1 MVERLHGMQEVSGSN
16 PLFSTNIIIDYMIWF
31 KKFHFRIIG
40 LILIVLIHQP
50 GFAQTAPLKLTV
62 VDNKNQSIAFA
73 NITIQMI
80 DSATIKNQVA
90 DSNGI
95 ASVLLHPGKLYMLK
109 TSAVG
114 YQTDNRTIKFEN
126 LNSLKI
132 QLKETNGQ
140 LKEVVVTSTKPLI
153 RQEDDK
159 SVVDPEPLAAASTN
173 AYETMEKIP
182 GIFIDQDGNI
192 YLNGLSPAG
201 IQINGRELRM
211 SATDMAT
218 LLKSLPPSSIQKIEL
233 VRTPSA
239 KYDASGGGGV
249 VNIVLKK
256 GIKIGLN
263 GSVNTGMNQGVYG
276 NQFIGLTLNNTTDK
290 YNSYLNTQY
299 NQNDGYS
306 IVNTDR
312 FLSIDTVLKQT
323 AKTLSPNKSAYIG
336 FGLGRNWTDRFE
348 LNYDA
353 RISGQSFLN
362 STNNASI
369 LEKISAKKNLSSIA
383 SLVENDG
390 SNFNFNQ
397 SVRSKLKLDSLGGE
411 WTIDFSY
418 NFIQSNTDQTYN
430 NTFFAGGLA
439 SKGSGNFTNDRD
451 FLTYQ
456 TDYKK
461 KRFGI
466 TIEAGLK
473 SSILSFRNNAN
484 YQKDLN
490 GIIVKDPF
498 RTSAYNFKEQINAGY
513 LQGSKTWG
521 AVVLKVGTR
530 VEQTIMQ
537 GNQKIPSDTSFSLNR
552 TDAFPYVFLSR
563 KLFKISGYELRGYLV
578 YRKTIS
584 RPSYEFLNPFPRY
597 IDPFLYESGNPSLRP
612 QFTSNYE
619 ANISVD
625 DKPIFAFGVNETKD
639 IFTNVLY
646 QSPTNNQ
653 VAYRT
658 YDNLGKSRETYFRG
672 IAVIPPG
679 KAFFAVVGAQL
690 NHNVYNGIY
699 EQKPIVFD
707 KATWTFFT
715 FQSLKLDK
723 LSTFTING
731 FWRTNGQQQFYELDN
746 FGQLNSSLNRQF
758 LNKKLTVTLSMNDIF
773 FTNKNT
779 FTLRQGSI
787 YAVGFRENDTRRFG
801 INIRYNFGIK
811 PKEQKLDMLDADVKV
826 N

>member
-1 MVERLHGMQEVSGSN
+1 
-16 PLFSTNIIIDYMIWF
+16 MIWF
-31 KKFHFRIIG
+31 KKIYFRIFG
-40 LILIVLIHQP
+40 LILIVLMHQL
-50 GFAQTAPLKLTV
+50 GFAQIAPLKLKV
-62 VDNKNQSIAFA
+62 VDNKNQSVAFA

-80 DSATIKNQVA
+80 DSATMNHMVA
-90 DSNGI
+90 DSNGK
-95 ASVLLHPGKLYMLK
+95 ASVLLQPGKLYMLK

-114 YQTDNRTIKFEN
+114 YQSDNRTIKFEN
-126 LNSLKI
+126 LNSLNI

-140 LKEVVVTSTKPLI
+140 LKDVVVTSTKPLI

-211 SATDMAT
+211 SASDMAT

-249 VNIVLKK
+249 VNIILKK

-362 STNNASI
+362 STNNASV
-369 LEKISAKKNLSSIA
+369 LEKIDAKKNLSNIA

-397 SVRSKLKLDSLGGE
+397 SVRSKFKLDSLGGE
-411 WTIDFSY
+411 WTIDISY

-490 GIIVKDPF
+490 GLIVKDPF

-679 KAFFAVVGAQL
+679 KAFFAVLGAQL

-811 PKEQKLDMLDADVKV
+811 PKEQKLDILDADVKV

>member
-1 MVERLHGMQEVSGSN
+1 M
-16 PLFSTNIIIDYMIWF
+16 TWF
-31 KKFHFRIIG
+31 KNKYFSIIG
-40 LILIVLIHQP
+40 IIVFGLIQNTV
-50 GFAQTAPLKLTV
+50 FAQMSPLKLSI
-62 VDNKNQSIAFA
+62 VDNKNQTIAFA

-80 DSATIKNQVA
+80 DSANPKNQVA

-95 ASVLLHPGKLYMLK
+95 ATILLQPGKLYKLK

-114 YQTDNRTIKFEN
+114 YQMDNRTIKFEN

-132 QLKETNGQ
+132 QLKEMNGQ
-140 LKEVVVTSTKPLI
+140 LKEVVVSSTKPLI

-159 SVVDPEPLAAASTN
+159 SVVDPEPLAATSTN

-249 VNIVLKK
+249 VNIILKK

-353 RISGQSFLN
+353 RLSGQSFFN
-362 STNNASI
+362 ATNNESI
-369 LEKISAKKNLSSIA
+369 VEKISAKKNVSAIA

-418 NFIQSNTDQTYN
+418 NFIQSSTDQTYN

-439 SKGSGNFTNDRD
+439 SKGLGDFTNDRD
-451 FLTYQ
+451 FYTYQ

-466 TIEAGLK
+466 TIESGLK
-473 SSILSFRNNAN
+473 SSILTFRNNAN

-490 GIIVKDPF
+490 GILVKDVF

-521 AVVLKVGTR
+521 AVILKVGTR

-537 GNQKIPSDTSFSLNR
+537 GKQKIPSDTSFSLNR

-563 KLFKISGYELRGYLV
+563 KLFKIAGYEMRGYLV

-597 IDPFLYESGNPSLRP
+597 IDPFLYESGNPSLKP

-646 QSPTNNQ
+646 QSPTNKQ

-723 LSTFTING
+723 LSTFTLNG

-811 PKEQKLDMLDADVKV
+811 PKEQKMDMLDTDVKV

>member
-1 MVERLHGMQEVSGSN
+1 MR
-16 PLFSTNIIIDYMIWF
+16 WF
-31 KKFHFRIIG
+31 KKRFTRVVF
-40 LILIVLIHQP
+40 LFLFVLIQMASF
-50 GFAQTAPLKLTV
+50 GQMSPLKLSV
-62 VDNKNQSIAFA
+62 LDKKSQSIAFA
-73 NITIQMI
+73 NITIQTL
-80 DSATIKNQVA
+80 DSVMPQNIVA

-95 ASVLLHPGKLYMLK
+95 ASIILATGKLYNIK

-114 YQTDNRTIKFEN
+114 YQMDNRTIKFEN
-126 LNSLKI
+126 LNSVKI
-132 QLKETNGQ
+132 ELKEMNGQ

-159 SVVDPEPLAAASTN
+159 SVVDPESLAAASTN

-256 GIKIGLN
+256 GVKIGLN

-299 NQNDGYS
+299 NQNDGYN

-323 AKTLSPNKSAYIG
+323 AKTLSPNRSAYIG

-353 RISGQSFLN
+353 RISGQSFIN

-439 SKGSGNFTNDRD
+439 SKGSGNFINGRD

-484 YQKDLN
+484 YKKDLN
-490 GIIVKDPF
+490 GNIVKDAF

-530 VEQTIMQ
+530 IEQTIMQ

-563 KLFKISGYELRGYLV
+563 KLFKIAGYEMRGYLV

-597 IDPFLYESGNPSLRP
+597 IDPFLYESGNPTLRP

-658 YDNLGKSRETYFRG
+658 YDNLGRSRETYFRG

-801 INIRYNFGIK
+801 INIRYNFGVK
-811 PKEQKLDMLDADVKV
+811 PKEQKMDLLDTDLKV

>member
-1 MVERLHGMQEVSGSN
+1 
-16 PLFSTNIIIDYMIWF
+16 
-31 KKFHFRIIG
+31 
-40 LILIVLIHQP
+40 
-50 GFAQTAPLKLTV
+50 
-62 VDNKNQSIAFA
+62 
-73 NITIQMI
+73 MI
-80 DSATIKNQVA
+80 DSTIPKNIVA
-90 DSNGI
+90 DSNGV
-95 ASVLLHPGKLYMLK
+95 ASSMLEPGKLYKIK

-114 YQTDNRTIKFEN
+114 YQIDNRTIKFEK
-126 LNSLKI
+126 LNSVKI
-132 QLKETNGQ
+132 ELKEMNDQ

-211 SATDMAT
+211 SASDMAT

-276 NQFIGLTLNNTTDK
+276 NQFLGLTLNNTTDK

-323 AKTLSPNKSAYIG
+323 AKTLSPNRSAYIG
-336 FGLGRNWTDRFE
+336 FGVGRNWTDRFE

-353 RISGQSFLN
+353 RVSGQSFIN
-362 STNNASI
+362 STNNESI
-369 LEKISAKKNLSSIA
+369 LEKISAKKNLSAIA
-383 SLVENDG
+383 SLVENEG

-411 WTIDFSY
+411 WTVDFSY

-466 TIEAGLK
+466 TFESGLK
-473 SSILSFRNNAN
+473 SSILTFRNNAN

-490 GIIVKDPF
+490 GIIVKDAF
-498 RTSAYNFKEQINAGY
+498 RTSAYTFKEQINAGY

-537 GNQKIPSDTSFSLNR
+537 GNQRIPSDTSFSLNR

-563 KLFKISGYELRGYLV
+563 KLFKISGYEMRGYLV

-597 IDPFLYESGNPSLRP
+597 IDPFLYESGNPSLKP

-699 EQKPIVFD
+699 EEKPIVFD

-773 FTNKNT
+773 FTNNNT
-779 FTLRQGSI
+779 FTLRQGNI

-801 INIRYNFGIK
+801 INIRYNFGVK

>member
-1 MVERLHGMQEVSGSN
+1 MACKRSAVRTRYSPQNFYCEM
-16 PLFSTNIIIDYMIWF
+16 MWF
-31 KKFHFRIIG
+31 KKRYTR
-40 LILIVLIHQP
+40 VLFFVFFVMVQKA
-50 GFAQTAPLKLTV
+50 GFGQIAPLKLSV
-62 VDNKNQSIAFA
+62 VDKKTQPIAFA

-80 DSATIKNQVA
+80 DSTTPKNLVA
-90 DSNGI
+90 DSNGVANI
-95 ASVLLHPGKLYMLK
+95 TLEPGKLYKIK

-114 YQTDNRTIKFEN
+114 YQTDNRTIKFEK
-126 LNSLKI
+126 LNSVKI
-132 QLKETNGQ
+132 ELKEMNDQ

-256 GIKIGLN
+256 GVKIGLN

-290 YNSYLNTQY
+290 YNSYLNTQF

-353 RISGQSFLN
+353 RVSGQSFIN
-362 STNNASI
+362 STNNESI
-369 LEKISAKKNLSSIA
+369 LEKISAKKNLSAIA

-418 NFIQSNTDQTYN
+418 NFIQSNTDQIYN
-430 NTFFAGGLA
+430 NSFFAGGLA

-461 KRFGI
+461 KRFDI

-473 SSILSFRNNAN
+473 SSILSFRNKAN
-484 YQKDLN
+484 YQKDQN
-490 GIIVKDPF
+490 GIIVKDAF

-537 GNQKIPSDTSFSLNR
+537 GEQKIPSDTSFSLNR

-563 KLFKISGYELRGYLV
+563 KLFKIAGYEMRGYLV

-597 IDPFLYESGNPSLRP
+597 IDPFLYESGNPSLKP

-779 FTLRQGSI
+779 FTLKQGSI

-801 INIRYNFGIK
+801 INIRYNFGVK

>member
-1 MVERLHGMQEVSGSN
+1 
-16 PLFSTNIIIDYMIWF
+16 MIWF
-31 KKFHFRIIG
+31 KKFHFRVIG
-40 LILIVLIHQP
+40 LILIVLMHKI
-50 GFAQTAPLKLTV
+50 GFAQMTPLKLNI
-62 VDNKNQSIAFA
+62 VDGKNQSIAFA
-73 NITIQMI
+73 NISIQMI
-80 DSATIKNQVA
+80 DSAISKNQVA
-90 DSNGI
+90 DSNGQVNVMLQ
-95 ASVLLHPGKLYMLK
+95 SGKLYK
-109 TSAVG
+109 FTTSAVG
-114 YQTDNRTIKFEN
+114 YQIDNRTIKFEN

-132 QLKETNGQ
+132 QLKESNGQ

-211 SATDMAT
+211 SASDMAT

-276 NQFIGLTLNNTTDK
+276 NQFLGLTLNNTTDK

-312 FLSIDTVLKQT
+312 FLSLDTVLKQT
-323 AKTLSPNKSAYIG
+323 AKTLSPNRSAYIG
-336 FGLGRNWTDRFE
+336 FGVGRNWTDRFE

-353 RISGQSFLN
+353 RLSGQSFIN
-362 STNNASI
+362 STNNESI
-369 LEKISAKKNLSSIA
+369 LEKISAKKNLSAIA

-411 WTIDFSY
+411 WTVDFSY

-461 KRFGI
+461 KRFG
-466 TIEAGLK
+466 TTFEAGLK

-490 GIIVKDPF
+490 GIIVKDAF
-498 RTSAYNFKEQINAGY
+498 RTSAYTFKEQINAGY

-537 GNQKIPSDTSFSLNR
+537 GNQRIPSDTSFSLNR

-563 KLFKISGYELRGYLV
+563 KLFKISGYEMRGYLV

-597 IDPFLYESGNPSLRP
+597 IDPFLYESGNPTLRP

-658 YDNLGKSRETYFRG
+658 YDNLGRSRETYFRG

-679 KAFFAVVGAQL
+679 KAYFAVVGAQL

-699 EQKPIVFD
+699 EEKPIVFD

-758 LNKKLTVTLSMNDIF
+758 LNKKLIVTLSMNDIF

-779 FTLRQGSI
+779 FTLRQGNI
-787 YAVGFRENDTRRFG
+787 FAVGFRENDSRRFG
-801 INIRYNFGIK
+801 INIRYNFGVK

>member
-1 MVERLHGMQEVSGSN
+1 MR
-16 PLFSTNIIIDYMIWF
+16 WF
-31 KKFHFRIIG
+31 KKRFTRVVF
-40 LILIVLIHQP
+40 LFLFVLIQMASF
-50 GFAQTAPLKLTV
+50 GQMSPLKLSV
-62 VDNKNQSIAFA
+62 LDKKSQSIAFA
-73 NITIQMI
+73 NITIQTI
-80 DSATIKNQVA
+80 DSVMPQNIVA

-95 ASVLLHPGKLYMLK
+95 ASIMLATGKLYNIK

-114 YQTDNRTIKFEN
+114 YQMDNRTIKFEN
-126 LNSLKI
+126 LNSVKI
-132 QLKETNGQ
+132 ELKEMNGQ

-256 GIKIGLN
+256 GVKIGLN

-299 NQNDGYS
+299 NQNDGYN

-323 AKTLSPNKSAYIG
+323 AKTLSPNRSAYIG

-353 RISGQSFLN
+353 RISGQSFIN

-369 LEKISAKKNLSSIA
+369 LEIISAKKNLSSIA

-484 YQKDLN
+484 YKKDLN
-490 GIIVKDPF
+490 GNIVKDAF
-498 RTSAYNFKEQINAGY
+498 RTSAYNFKEQINAVY

-521 AVVLKVGTR
+521 AVILKVGTR

-537 GNQKIPSDTSFSLNR
+537 GNQRIPSDTSFSLNR

-563 KLFKISGYELRGYLV
+563 KLFKIAGYEMRGYLV

-597 IDPFLYESGNPSLRP
+597 IDPFLYESGNPTLRP

-731 FWRTNGQQQFYELDN
+731 FWRTNGQQQFYELEN

-801 INIRYNFGIK
+801 INIRYNFGVK
-811 PKEQKLDMLDADVKV
+811 PKEQKMDLLDTDVKV

>member
-1 MVERLHGMQEVSGSN
+1 MVQ
-16 PLFSTNIIIDYMIWF
+16 
-31 KKFHFRIIG
+31 KA
-40 LILIVLIHQP
+40 
-50 GFAQTAPLKLTV
+50 GFGQIAPLKLSV
-62 VDNKNQSIAFA
+62 VDKKTQPIAFA

-80 DSATIKNQVA
+80 DSTTPKNLVA
-90 DSNGI
+90 DSNGVANI
-95 ASVLLHPGKLYMLK
+95 TLEPGKLYKIK

-114 YQTDNRTIKFEN
+114 YQTDNRTIKFEK
-126 LNSLKI
+126 LNSVKI
-132 QLKETNGQ
+132 ELKEMNDQ

-256 GIKIGLN
+256 GVKIGLN

-290 YNSYLNTQY
+290 YNSYLNTQF

-353 RISGQSFLN
+353 RVSGQSFIN
-362 STNNASI
+362 STNNESI

-418 NFIQSNTDQTYN
+418 NFIQSNTDQIYN
-430 NTFFAGGLA
+430 NSFFAGGLA

-466 TIEAGLK
+466 TFESGLK
-473 SSILSFRNNAN
+473 SSILTFRNKAN
-484 YQKDLN
+484 YQKDQN
-490 GIIVKDPF
+490 GILVKDAF

-537 GNQKIPSDTSFSLNR
+537 GEQKIPSDTSFSLNR

-563 KLFKISGYELRGYLV
+563 KLFKIAGYEMRGYLV

-597 IDPFLYESGNPSLRP
+597 IDPFLYESGNPSLKP

-779 FTLRQGSI
+779 FTLKQGSI

-801 INIRYNFGIK
+801 INIRYNFGVK

>member
-1 MVERLHGMQEVSGSN
+1 L
-16 PLFSTNIIIDYMIWF
+16 
-31 KKFHFRIIG
+31 
-40 LILIVLIHQP
+40 LIVLLQKASFGQI
-50 GFAQTAPLKLTV
+50 APLKLSV
-62 VDNKNQSIAFA
+62 VDKKGLPIAFA

-80 DSATIKNQVA
+80 DSSMPKNIVA
-90 DSNGI
+90 DSNGLATNI
-95 ASVLLHPGKLYMLK
+95 LEPGKLYKIK

-114 YQTDNRTIKFEN
+114 YQIDNRTIKFEN

-132 QLKETNGQ
+132 QLKESNGQ

-290 YNSYLNTQY
+290 YNSYLNTQF

-323 AKTLSPNKSAYIG
+323 AKTLSPNRSAYIG
-336 FGLGRNWTDRFE
+336 FGVGRNWTDRFE

-353 RISGQSFLN
+353 RLSGQSFFN
-362 STNNASI
+362 STNNESI
-369 LEKISAKKNLSSIA
+369 LEKISAKKNLSAIA

-411 WTIDFSY
+411 WTVDFSY

-439 SKGSGNFTNDRD
+439 SKGFGDFTNDRD
-451 FLTYQ
+451 FFTYQ

-466 TIEAGLK
+466 TIESGLK
-473 SSILSFRNNAN
+473 SSILTFRNKAN

-490 GIIVKDPF
+490 GIIIKDVF

-537 GNQKIPSDTSFSLNR
+537 GEQKIPSDTSFSLNR

-563 KLFKISGYELRGYLV
+563 KLFKIAGYEMRGYLV

-597 IDPFLYESGNPSLRP
+597 IDPFLYESGNPSLKP

-779 FTLRQGSI
+779 FTLKQGNI
-787 YAVGFRENDTRRFG
+787 YAIGFRENDTRRFG
-801 INIRYNFGIK
+801 INIRYNFGVK

>member
-1 MVERLHGMQEVSGSN
+1 MM
-16 PLFSTNIIIDYMIWF
+16 WF
-31 KKFHFRIIG
+31 KKRYIRFLFF
-40 LILIVLIHQP
+40 LLIVLLQKASFGQI
-50 GFAQTAPLKLTV
+50 APLKLSV
-62 VDNKNQSIAFA
+62 VDKKGLPIAFA

-80 DSATIKNQVA
+80 DSSMPKNIVA
-90 DSNGI
+90 DSNGLATNI
-95 ASVLLHPGKLYMLK
+95 LEPGKLYKIK

-114 YQTDNRTIKFEN
+114 YQIDNRTIKFEN

-132 QLKETNGQ
+132 QLKESNGQ

-290 YNSYLNTQY
+290 YNSYLNTQF

-323 AKTLSPNKSAYIG
+323 AKTLSPNRSAYIG
-336 FGLGRNWTDRFE
+336 FGVGRNWTDRFE

-353 RISGQSFLN
+353 RLSGQSFFN
-362 STNNASI
+362 STNNESI
-369 LEKISAKKNLSSIA
+369 LEKISAKKNLSAIA

-411 WTIDFSY
+411 WTVDFSY

-439 SKGSGNFTNDRD
+439 SKGFGDFTNDRD
-451 FLTYQ
+451 FFTYQ

-466 TIEAGLK
+466 TIESGLK
-473 SSILSFRNNAN
+473 SSILTFRNKAN

-490 GIIVKDPF
+490 GIIIKDVF

-537 GNQKIPSDTSFSLNR
+537 GNQRIPSDTSFSLNR

-563 KLFKISGYELRGYLV
+563 KLFKISGYEMRGYLV

-597 IDPFLYESGNPSLRP
+597 IDPFLYESGNPTLRP

-679 KAFFAVVGAQL
+679 KAYFAVVGAQL

-699 EQKPIVFD
+699 EEKPIVFD

-801 INIRYNFGIK
+801 INIRYNFGVK

>member
-1 MVERLHGMQEVSGSN
+1 MH
-16 PLFSTNIIIDYMIWF
+16 
-31 KKFHFRIIG
+31 KIG
-40 LILIVLIHQP
+40 Y
-50 GFAQTAPLKLTV
+50 AQMTPLKLTV
-62 VDNKNQSIAFA
+62 VDGKNQSIAFA
-73 NITIQMI
+73 NISIQMI
-80 DSATIKNQVA
+80 DSAISKNQVA
-90 DSNGI
+90 DSNGQ
-95 ASVLLHPGKLYMLK
+95 VNVMLQPGKLYK
-109 TSAVG
+109 FTTSAVG
-114 YQTDNRTIKFEN
+114 YQIDNRTIKFEN

-132 QLKETNGQ
+132 QLKESNGQ

-159 SVVDPEPLAAASTN
+159 SVVDPEPLAASSTN

-256 GIKIGLN
+256 GVKIGLN
-263 GSVNTGMNQGVYG
+263 GSLNTGMNQGVYG

-312 FLSIDTVLKQT
+312 FLSADTVLKQT

-353 RISGQSFLN
+353 RVSGQSFIN

-369 LEKISAKKNLSSIA
+369 LERISARKNLSSIA

-397 SVRSKLKLDSLGGE
+397 SVKSKLKLDSLGGE

-418 NFIQSNTDQTYN
+418 NFIQSNTDQAYN

-473 SSILSFRNNAN
+473 SSILSFRNKAN

-490 GIIVKDPF
+490 GIIVNDAF

-537 GNQKIPSDTSFSLNR
+537 GNQRIPSDTSFSLNR
-552 TDAFPYVFLSR
+552 TDPFPYVFLSR
-563 KLFKISGYELRGYLV
+563 KLFKIAGYEMRGYLV

-584 RPSYEFLNPFPRY
+584 RPSYEFLNPFPKY
-597 IDPFLYESGNPSLRP
+597 IDPFLYETGNPSLKP

-646 QSPTNNQ
+646 QSTTNKQ

-731 FWRTNGQQQFYELDN
+731 FWRTNGQQQFYELNN
-746 FGQLNSSLNRQF
+746 FGQLNSSLNRLF
-758 LNKKLTVTLSMNDIF
+758 LNKKLTVTISMNDIF

-787 YAVGFRENDTRRFG
+787 YAVGFRENDSRRFG

-811 PKEQKLDMLDADVKV
+811 PKEQKMDMLDADVKV

>member
-1 MVERLHGMQEVSGSN
+1 MMR
-16 PLFSTNIIIDYMIWF
+16 F
-31 KKFHFRIIG
+31 KYIYSRILSILIIG
-40 LILIVLIHQP
+40 LVHNTV
-50 GFAQTAPLKLTV
+50 FAQMSPLKLTV

-73 NITIQMI
+73 NIAIQMI
-80 DSATIKNQVA
+80 DNTISQNQVA
-90 DSNGI
+90 DSNG
-95 ASVLLHPGKLYMLK
+95 VVNLFLQRGKLYAFK
-109 TSAVG
+109 TSAIG
-114 YQTDNRTIKFEN
+114 YQIDNRTIKFEN

-159 SVVDPEPLAAASTN
+159 SVVDPEPLAASSTN

-256 GIKIGLN
+256 GVKIGLN
-263 GSVNTGMNQGVYG
+263 GSLNTGMNQGVYG

-312 FLSIDTVLKQT
+312 FLSADTVLKQT

-336 FGLGRNWTDRFE
+336 FGVGRNWTDRFE

-353 RISGQSFLN
+353 RVSGQSFIN

-369 LEKISAKKNLSSIA
+369 LERISAKKNLSSIA

-473 SSILSFRNNAN
+473 SSILSFRNKAN

-490 GIIVKDPF
+490 GIIVNDAF

-521 AVVLKVGTR
+521 PVVLKVGTR

-537 GNQKIPSDTSFSLNR
+537 GNQRIPSDTSFSLNR
-552 TDAFPYVFLSR
+552 TDPFPYVFLSR
-563 KLFKISGYELRGYLV
+563 KLFKIAGYEMRGYLV

-584 RPSYEFLNPFPRY
+584 RPSYEFLNPFPKY
-597 IDPFLYESGNPSLRP
+597 IDPFLYETGNPSLKP

-731 FWRTNGQQQFYELDN
+731 FWRTNGQQQFYELNN
-746 FGQLNSSLNRQF
+746 FGQLNSSLNRLF
-758 LNKKLTVTLSMNDIF
+758 LNKKLTVTISMNDIF

-787 YAVGFRENDTRRFG
+787 YAVGFRENDSRRFG

-811 PKEQKLDMLDADVKV
+811 PKEQKMDMLDADVKV

>member
-1 MVERLHGMQEVSGSN
+1 MS
-16 PLFSTNIIIDYMIWF
+16 WF
-31 KKFHFRIIG
+31 KKSYLRILFFIFFVS
-40 LILIVLIHQP
+40 ILKV
-50 GFAQTAPLKLTV
+50 GFGQAPPLKLRV
-62 VDNKNQSIAFA
+62 VDNKNQAIAFA

-80 DSATIKNQVA
+80 DSAIPKNQVA

-95 ASVLLHPGKLYMLK
+95 ANISLQPGKLYMLK

-114 YQTDNRTIKFEN
+114 YQIDNRTIKFEN

-211 SATDMAT
+211 SASDMAT

-299 NQNDGYS
+299 NQNDGYN

-323 AKTLSPNKSAYIG
+323 AKTISPNRSAYIG

-369 LEKISAKKNLSSIA
+369 LEKISAKKSLSSIA

-451 FLTYQ
+451 FITYQ

-484 YQKDLN
+484 YQKDQN
-490 GIIVKDPF
+490 GINVKDAF

-563 KLFKISGYELRGYLV
+563 KLFKIAGYELRGYLV

-639 IFTNVLY
+639 IFTNVIY

-672 IAVIPPG
+672 IAAIPPG
-679 KAFFAVVGAQL
+679 KVFFAVVGAQL

-811 PKEQKLDMLDADVKV
+811 PKEQKFDMLDADVKI

>member
-1 MVERLHGMQEVSGSN
+1 
-16 PLFSTNIIIDYMIWF
+16 MIWF
-31 KKFHFRIIG
+31 KKFHFRVIG
-40 LILIVLIHQP
+40 VLLIVLMHKI
-50 GFAQTAPLKLTV
+50 GYAQMTPLKLTV
-62 VDNKNQSIAFA
+62 VDGKNQSIAFA
-73 NITIQMI
+73 NISIQMI
-80 DSATIKNQVA
+80 DSAISKNQVA
-90 DSNGI
+90 DSNGQVNVI
-95 ASVLLHPGKLYMLK
+95 LQPGKLYK
-109 TSAVG
+109 FTTSAVG
-114 YQTDNRTIKFEN
+114 YQIDNRTIKFEN

-132 QLKETNGQ
+132 QLKESNGQ

-211 SATDMAT
+211 SASDMAT

-276 NQFIGLTLNNTTDK
+276 NQFLGLTLNNTTDK

-323 AKTLSPNKSAYIG
+323 AKTLSPNRSAYIG
-336 FGLGRNWTDRFE
+336 FGVGRNWTDRFE

-353 RISGQSFLN
+353 RVSGQSFIN
-362 STNNASI
+362 STNNESI
-369 LEKISAKKNLSSIA
+369 LEKISAKKNLSAIA

-466 TIEAGLK
+466 TFESGLK
-473 SSILSFRNNAN
+473 SSILTFRNNAN

-490 GIIVKDPF
+490 GIIVKDAF
-498 RTSAYNFKEQINAGY
+498 RTSAYTFKEQINAGY

-537 GNQKIPSDTSFSLNR
+537 GNQRIPSDTSFSLNR

-563 KLFKISGYELRGYLV
+563 KLFKISGYEMRGYLV

-597 IDPFLYESGNPSLRP
+597 IDPFLYESGNPTLRP

-658 YDNLGKSRETYFRG
+658 YDNLGRSRETYFRG

-679 KAFFAVVGAQL
+679 KAYFAVVGAQL

-699 EQKPIVFD
+699 EEKPIVFD

-801 INIRYNFGIK
+801 INIRYNFGVK

>member
-1 MVERLHGMQEVSGSN
+1 
-16 PLFSTNIIIDYMIWF
+16 MIWL
-31 KKFHFRIIG
+31 KKSFLRSLFFFLFVLVHKVG
-40 LILIVLIHQP
+40 LGQVS
-50 GFAQTAPLKLTV
+50 PLKLTV
-62 VDNKNQSIAFA
+62 VDSKNQSIAFA
-73 NITIQMI
+73 NITIQPI
-80 DSATIKNQVA
+80 DSTVSRNQVA

-95 ASVLLHPGKLYMLK
+95 AFIILQAGKLYKLK

-114 YQTDNRTIKFEN
+114 YQMDNRTIKFEN
-126 LNSLKI
+126 LNNLKI
-132 QLKETNGQ
+132 LLKEVNDQ

-211 SATDMAT
+211 SASDMAT

-290 YNSYLNTQY
+290 YNTYLNTQF

-312 FLSIDTVLKQT
+312 FLSMDTVLKQT
-323 AKTLSPNKSAYIG
+323 AKTLSPNRSAYIG

-353 RISGQSFLN
+353 RLSGQTFLN

-369 LEKISAKKNLSSIA
+369 LEKISAKKNLSAIA

-418 NFIQSNTDQTYN
+418 NYIQSNTDQIYN

-451 FLTYQ
+451 FFTYQ

-466 TIEAGLK
+466 TMEAGLK
-473 SSILSFRNNAN
+473 SSILTFRNNAN
-484 YQKDLN
+484 YEKDLN
-490 GIIVKDPF
+490 GILVKDVF
-498 RTSAYNFKEQINAGY
+498 RTSAYDFKEQINAGY

-521 AVVLKVGTR
+521 AVILKVGTR

-537 GNQKIPSDTSFSLNR
+537 GNQKIPSDTSFSINR

-597 IDPFLYESGNPSLRP
+597 IDPFLYESGNPTLRP

-646 QSPTNNQ
+646 QSPTNKQ

-658 YDNLGKSRETYFRG
+658 YDNLGRSRETYFRG

-699 EQKPIVFD
+699 EDKPIVFD

-811 PKEQKLDMLDADVKV
+811 PKEQKMDMLDADVKV

>member
-1 MVERLHGMQEVSGSN
+1 
-16 PLFSTNIIIDYMIWF
+16 MIWF
-31 KKFHFRIIG
+31 RKIYFRIFG
-40 LILIVLIHQP
+40 LILIVLMHQL
-50 GFAQTAPLKLTV
+50 GFAQIAPLKLKV
-62 VDNKNQSIAFA
+62 VDNKNQSVAFA

-80 DSATIKNQVA
+80 DSVSMNHMVA
-90 DSNGI
+90 DSNGK
-95 ASVLLHPGKLYMLK
+95 ASVLLQPGKLYMLK

-114 YQTDNRTIKFEN
+114 YQSDNRTIKFEN
-126 LNSLKI
+126 LNSLNI

-140 LKEVVVTSTKPLI
+140 LKDVVVTSTKPLI

-211 SATDMAT
+211 SASDMAT

-249 VNIVLKK
+249 VNIILKK

-290 YNSYLNTQY
+290 YNSYLNTQF

-369 LEKISAKKNLSSIA
+369 LEKIAAKKNLSNIA

-411 WTIDFSY
+411 WTIDISY
-418 NFIQSNTDQTYN
+418 NFIESNTDQTYN

-490 GIIVKDPF
+490 GLIVKDPF

-646 QSPTNNQ
+646 QSPT
-653 VAYRT
+653 
-658 YDNLGKSRETYFRG
+658 
-672 IAVIPPG
+672 
-679 KAFFAVVGAQL
+679 
-690 NHNVYNGIY
+690 
-699 EQKPIVFD
+699 
-707 KATWTFFT
+707 
-715 FQSLKLDK
+715 
-723 LSTFTING
+723 
-731 FWRTNGQQQFYELDN
+731 
-746 FGQLNSSLNRQF
+746 
-758 LNKKLTVTLSMNDIF
+758 
-773 FTNKNT
+773 
-779 FTLRQGSI
+779 
-787 YAVGFRENDTRRFG
+787 
-801 INIRYNFGIK
+801 
-811 PKEQKLDMLDADVKV
+811 
-826 N
+826 

>member
-1 MVERLHGMQEVSGSN
+1 MQKSKRFIQVILVLQLGMMQVAAFGQYK
-16 PLFSTNIIIDYMIWF
+16 PVRF
-31 KKFHFRIIG
+31 
-40 LILIVLIHQP
+40 
-50 GFAQTAPLKLTV
+50 TV
-62 VDNKNQSIAFA
+62 VDAKKQPISFA
-73 NITIQMI
+73 NMAIQKL
-80 DSATIKNQVA
+80 DSPYQRNQVT

-95 ASVLLHPGKLYMLK
+95 SILILYPGAIYQFK
-109 TSAVG
+109 TAAIG
-114 YQTDNRTIKFEN
+114 YQADTRTIKFDQ
-126 LNSLKI
+126 LSQVQI
-132 QLKETNGQ
+132 VLKEAANQ

-153 RQEDDK
+153 KQEDDK
-159 SVVDPEPLAAASTN
+159 TVVDPEPLAASSTN

-201 IQINGRELRM
+201 IQINGRELKM
-211 SATDMAT
+211 SASDMAT
-218 LLKSLPPSSIQKIEL
+218 ILKSLPPSSIQKIEL

-249 VNIVLKK
+249 VNIILKK
-256 GIKIGLN
+256 GVKIGLN
-263 GSVNTGMNQGVYG
+263 GSVNLGNNQGVYG

-290 YNSYLNTQY
+290 YNVYLNTQY

-312 FLSIDTVLKQT
+312 YLSMDTVLKQT

-336 FGLGRNWTDRFE
+336 FGLGSNWTDRFE

-353 RISGQSFLN
+353 RLSGQSFVN
-362 STNNASI
+362 TTNNESL
-369 LEKISAKKNLSSIA
+369 LEKNAKQNLSAIA
-383 SLVENDG
+383 SLVKNDG
-390 SNFNFNQ
+390 SSLNINQ

-411 WTIDFSY
+411 WTVDVSY
-418 NFIQSNTDQTYN
+418 NLIRANTEQDYN
-430 NTFFAGGLA
+430 NTLLAGGLV
-439 SKGSGNFTNDRD
+439 SKGAGDFSNDRD
-451 FLTYQ
+451 FYTFQ

-461 KRFGI
+461 KQFGI
-466 TIEAGLK
+466 TMEAGLK
-473 SSILSFRNNAN
+473 SSILTFRNNAN
-484 YQKDLN
+484 YQKDMN
-490 GIIVKDPF
+490 GIVVKDAF
-498 RTSAYNFKEQINAGY
+498 RTSAYNFKEQINAAY

-521 AVVLKVGTR
+521 AVILKFGTR
-530 VEQTIMQ
+530 IEQTIMQ
-537 GNQKIPSDTSFSLNR
+537 GKQRIPSDTSFSLNR

-563 KLFKISGYELRGYLV
+563 KLFTISGYEMRGYLV

-584 RPSYEFLNPFPRY
+584 RPSYEFLNPFPKY
-597 IDPFLYESGNPSLRP
+597 IDPFLYESGNPSLKP

-639 IFTNVLY
+639 IFTNVVY
-646 QSPTNNQ
+646 QSPNNKQ
-653 VAYRT
+653 IAYRT
-658 YDNLGKSRETYFRG
+658 YDNLGKSKETYFRG

-679 KAFFAVVGAQL
+679 KAFFAVLGAQY

-715 FQSLKLDK
+715 FQSLKLGK

-787 YAVGFRENDTRRFG
+787 YAVGLRENDSRRWG

-811 PKEQKLDMLDADVKV
+811 PKEQKMDMFNSEMKV

>member
-1 MVERLHGMQEVSGSN
+1 MRFKISYIRVIFFF
-16 PLFSTNIIIDYMIWF
+16 LF
-31 KKFHFRIIG
+31 
-40 LILIVLIHQP
+40 VLIQKA
-50 GFAQTAPLKLTV
+50 GFGQMATLKLAV
-62 VDNKNQSIAFA
+62 VDKKSQPIAFA
-73 NITIQMI
+73 NITIQTI
-80 DSATIKNQVA
+80 DSVMPQNLVA

-95 ASVLLHPGKLYMLK
+95 AISMLAPGKLYKIK

-114 YQTDNRTIKFEN
+114 YQIDNRTIKFEN
-126 LNSLKI
+126 LKSVKI
-132 QLKETNGQ
+132 ELKEMNGQ

-211 SATDMAT
+211 SASDMAT

-263 GSVNTGMNQGVYG
+263 GSVNTGMNKGVYG

-312 FLSIDTVLKQT
+312 FLSIDTVLKQS

-353 RISGQSFLN
+353 RLSGQSFVN
-362 STNNASI
+362 TTNNESF
-369 LEKISAKKNLSSIA
+369 LVRNAKQNLSAIG
-383 SLVENDG
+383 SLVNNDG
-390 SNFNFNQ
+390 SNFNLNQ

-418 NFIQSNTDQTYN
+418 NLIRASTDQQYN
-430 NTFFAGGLA
+430 NSLLAGGFV
-439 SKGSGNFTNDRD
+439 SKGFGDFSNDRD
-451 FLTYQ
+451 FYTYQ

-461 KRFGI
+461 KWKGV
-466 TIEAGLK
+466 TVETGVK
-473 SSILSFRNNAN
+473 SSLLYFKNQAN
-484 YQKDLN
+484 YQKELN
-490 GIIVKDPF
+490 GKNIKDDF
-498 RTSAYNFKEQINAGY
+498 RTSQYTFKEQINAGY
-513 LQGSKTWG
+513 IQGSKTWG

-563 KLFKISGYELRGYLV
+563 KLLKIAGYELRGYLV

-584 RPSYEFLNPFPRY
+584 RPSYEFLNPFPKY
-597 IDPFLYESGNPSLRP
+597 IDPFLYETGNPSLKP

-625 DKPIFAFGVNETKD
+625 DKPIFAFGINETKD

-646 QSPTNNQ
+646 QSPDNKQ
-653 VAYRT
+653 ISYRT
-658 YDNLGKSRETYFRG
+658 YDNLGKSKETYFRG

-690 NHNVYNGIY
+690 NHNIYNGIY

-723 LSTFTING
+723 LSTFTLNG
-731 FWRTNGQQQFYELDN
+731 FWRSNGQQQFYELDN

-787 YAVGFRENDTRRFG
+787 YAKGFRENDTRRFG

-811 PKEQKLDMLDADVKV
+811 PKEQKLDMLDSDVKV
-826 N
+826 D

>member
-1 MVERLHGMQEVSGSN
+1 M
-16 PLFSTNIIIDYMIWF
+16 WF
-31 KKFHFRIIG
+31 KKRYIRVLFF
-40 LILIVLIHQP
+40 LLIVLLQKASFGQI
-50 GFAQTAPLKLTV
+50 ASLKLSV
-62 VDNKNQSIAFA
+62 VDKKGLPIAFA

-80 DSATIKNQVA
+80 DSSMPKNLVA
-90 DSNGI
+90 DSNGVATNI
-95 ASVLLHPGKLYMLK
+95 LEPGKLYKIK

-114 YQTDNRTIKFEN
+114 YQIDNRTIKFER
-126 LNSLKI
+126 LNSVKI
-132 QLKETNGQ
+132 ELKEMNDQ

-290 YNSYLNTQY
+290 YNSYLNTQF

-323 AKTLSPNKSAYIG
+323 AKTLSPNRSAYIG
-336 FGLGRNWTDRFE
+336 FGVGRNWTDRFE

-353 RISGQSFLN
+353 RVSGQSFVN
-362 STNNASI
+362 TTNNESF
-369 LEKISAKKNLSSIA
+369 LVRNAKQNLSAIG
-383 SLVENDG
+383 SLVNNDG
-390 SNFNFNQ
+390 SNFNLNQ

-418 NFIQSNTDQTYN
+418 NIIRASTDQQYN
-430 NTFFAGGLA
+430 NSLLAGGFV
-439 SKGSGNFTNDRD
+439 SKGFGDFSNDRD
-451 FLTYQ
+451 FYTYQ

-461 KRFGI
+461 KWKGV
-466 TIEAGLK
+466 TVETGVK
-473 SSILSFRNNAN
+473 SSLLYFKNQSN
-484 YQKDLN
+484 YQRELN
-490 GIIVKDPF
+490 GKNIKDDF
-498 RTSAYNFKEQINAGY
+498 RTSQYTFKEQINAGY

-537 GNQKIPSDTSFSLNR
+537 GNQRIPSDTSFSLNR

-563 KLFKISGYELRGYLV
+563 KLFKISGYEMRGYLV

-597 IDPFLYESGNPSLRP
+597 IDPFLYESGNPTLRP

-679 KAFFAVVGAQL
+679 KAYFAVVGAQL

-699 EQKPIVFD
+699 EEKPIVFD

-801 INIRYNFGIK
+801 INIRYNFGVK

>member
-1 MVERLHGMQEVSGSN
+1 M
-16 PLFSTNIIIDYMIWF
+16 WF
-31 KKFHFRIIG
+31 KKRCTRVLFF
-40 LILIVLIHQP
+40 LFIVLVQKASFGQI
-50 GFAQTAPLKLTV
+50 APLKLSV
-62 VDNKNQSIAFA
+62 VDKKSQPIAFA

-80 DSATIKNQVA
+80 DSTMPKNLVA
-90 DSNGI
+90 DSNGV
-95 ASVLLHPGKLYMLK
+95 ATSMLESGKLYKIK

-114 YQTDNRTIKFEN
+114 YQIDNKTIKFEN

-132 QLKETNGQ
+132 QLKETNDQ

-211 SATDMAT
+211 SASDMAT

-256 GIKIGLN
+256 GVKIGLN

-323 AKTLSPNKSAYIG
+323 AKTLSPNRSAYIG
-336 FGLGRNWTDRFE
+336 FGVGRNWTDRFE

-353 RISGQSFLN
+353 RLSGQSFIN
-362 STNNASI
+362 STNNESI
-369 LEKISAKKNLSSIA
+369 LEKISAKKNLSAIA

-411 WTIDFSY
+411 WTIDVSY

-466 TIEAGLK
+466 TFESGLK
-473 SSILSFRNNAN
+473 SSILTFRNNAN

-490 GIIVKDPF
+490 GIIVKDAF
-498 RTSAYNFKEQINAGY
+498 RTSAYTFKEQINAGY

-537 GNQKIPSDTSFSLNR
+537 GNQRIPSDTSFSLNR

-563 KLFKISGYELRGYLV
+563 KLFKISGYEMRGYLV

-597 IDPFLYESGNPSLRP
+597 IDPFLYESGNPTLRP

-679 KAFFAVVGAQL
+679 KAYFAVVGAQL

-699 EQKPIVFD
+699 EEKPIVFD

-801 INIRYNFGIK
+801 INIRYNFGVK

>member
-1 MVERLHGMQEVSGSN
+1 M
-16 PLFSTNIIIDYMIWF
+16 
-31 KKFHFRIIG
+31 
-40 LILIVLIHQP
+40 LIVLLQKASFGQI
-50 GFAQTAPLKLTV
+50 APLKLSV
-62 VDNKNQSIAFA
+62 VDKKGLPIAFA

-80 DSATIKNQVA
+80 DSSMPKNIVA
-90 DSNGI
+90 DSNGLATNI
-95 ASVLLHPGKLYMLK
+95 LEPGKLYKIK

-114 YQTDNRTIKFEN
+114 YQIDNRTIKFEN

-132 QLKETNGQ
+132 QLKESNGQ

-290 YNSYLNTQY
+290 YNSYLNTQF

-323 AKTLSPNKSAYIG
+323 AKTLSPNRSAYIG
-336 FGLGRNWTDRFE
+336 FGVGRNWTDRFE

-353 RISGQSFLN
+353 RLSGQSFFN
-362 STNNASI
+362 STNNESI
-369 LEKISAKKNLSSIA
+369 LEKISAKKNLSAIA

-411 WTIDFSY
+411 WTVDFSY

-439 SKGSGNFTNDRD
+439 SKGFGDFTNDRD
-451 FLTYQ
+451 FFTYQ

-466 TIEAGLK
+466 TIESGLK
-473 SSILSFRNNAN
+473 SSILTFRNKAN

-490 GIIVKDPF
+490 GIIIKDVF

-537 GNQKIPSDTSFSLNR
+537 GEQKIPSDTSFSLNR

-563 KLFKISGYELRGYLV
+563 KLFKIAGYEMRGYLV

-597 IDPFLYESGNPSLRP
+597 IDPFLYESGNPSLKP

-625 DKPIFAFGVNETKD
+625 DKPIFAFGINETKD

-779 FTLRQGSI
+779 FTLKQGNI
-787 YAVGFRENDTRRFG
+787 YAIGFRENDTRRFG

>member
-1 MVERLHGMQEVSGSN
+1 
-16 PLFSTNIIIDYMIWF
+16 MILF
-31 KKFHFRIIG
+31 KKFHFRVIG
-40 LILIVLIHQP
+40 LILIVLMHKI
-50 GFAQTAPLKLTV
+50 GFAQMTPLKLNI
-62 VDNKNQSIAFA
+62 VDGKNQSIAFA
-73 NITIQMI
+73 NISIQMI
-80 DSATIKNQVA
+80 DSAISKNQVA
-90 DSNGI
+90 DSNGQVNVMLQ
-95 ASVLLHPGKLYMLK
+95 SGKLYK
-109 TSAVG
+109 FTTSAVG
-114 YQTDNRTIKFEN
+114 YQIDNRTIKFEN

-132 QLKETNGQ
+132 QLKESNGQ

-211 SATDMAT
+211 SASDMAT

-276 NQFIGLTLNNTTDK
+276 NQFLGLTLNNTTDK

-312 FLSIDTVLKQT
+312 FLSLDTVLKQT
-323 AKTLSPNKSAYIG
+323 AKTLSPNRSAYIG
-336 FGLGRNWTDRFE
+336 FGVGRNWTDRFE

-353 RISGQSFLN
+353 RLSGQSFFN
-362 STNNASI
+362 STNNESI
-369 LEKISAKKNLSSIA
+369 LEKISAKKNLSAIA

-411 WTIDFSY
+411 WTVDFSY

-466 TIEAGLK
+466 TFEAGLK

-490 GIIVKDPF
+490 GIIVKDAF
-498 RTSAYNFKEQINAGY
+498 RTSAYTFKEQINAGY

-537 GNQKIPSDTSFSLNR
+537 GNQRIPSDTSFSLNR

-563 KLFKISGYELRGYLV
+563 KLFKISGYEMRGYLV

-597 IDPFLYESGNPSLRP
+597 IDPFLYESGNPTLRP

-658 YDNLGKSRETYFRG
+658 YDNLGRSRETYFRG

-679 KAFFAVVGAQL
+679 KAYFAVVGAQL

-699 EQKPIVFD
+699 EEKPIVFD

-758 LNKKLTVTLSMNDIF
+758 LNKKLIVTLSMNDIF

-779 FTLRQGSI
+779 FTLRQGNI
-787 YAVGFRENDTRRFG
+787 FAVGFRENDSRRFG
-801 INIRYNFGIK
+801 INIRYNFGVK

>member
-1 MVERLHGMQEVSGSN
+1 
-16 PLFSTNIIIDYMIWF
+16 MIWF
-31 KKFHFRIIG
+31 KKFLFRVIG
-40 LILIVLIHQP
+40 FLLIVLMHKI
-50 GFAQTAPLKLTV
+50 GYAQMTPLKLTV
-62 VDNKNQSIAFA
+62 VDGKNQSIAFA
-73 NITIQMI
+73 NLSIQMI
-80 DSATIKNQVA
+80 DSAISKNQVA
-90 DSNGI
+90 DSNGQ
-95 ASVLLHPGKLYMLK
+95 VNVMLQPGKLYK
-109 TSAVG
+109 FTTSAVG
-114 YQTDNRTIKFEN
+114 YQIDNRTIKFEN

-132 QLKETNGQ
+132 QLKESNGQ

-211 SATDMAT
+211 SASDMAT

-276 NQFIGLTLNNTTDK
+276 NQFLGLTLNNTTDK

-312 FLSIDTVLKQT
+312 FLSLDTVLKQT
-323 AKTLSPNKSAYIG
+323 AKTLSPNRSAYIG
-336 FGLGRNWTDRFE
+336 FGVGRNWTDRFE

-353 RISGQSFLN
+353 RLSGQSFIN
-362 STNNASI
+362 STNNESI
-369 LEKISAKKNLSSIA
+369 LEKISAKKNLSAIA

-411 WTIDFSY
+411 WTVDFSY

-466 TIEAGLK
+466 TFEAGLK
-473 SSILSFRNNAN
+473 SSILSFRNNAK

-490 GIIVKDPF
+490 GIIVKDAF
-498 RTSAYNFKEQINAGY
+498 RTSAYTFKEQINAGY

-537 GNQKIPSDTSFSLNR
+537 GNQRIPSDTSFSLNR

-563 KLFKISGYELRGYLV
+563 KLFKISGYEMRGYLV

-597 IDPFLYESGNPSLRP
+597 IDPFLYESGNPTLRP

-658 YDNLGKSRETYFRG
+658 YDNLGRSRETYFRG

-679 KAFFAVVGAQL
+679 KAYFAVVGAQL

-699 EQKPIVFD
+699 EEKPIVFD

-801 INIRYNFGIK
+801 INIRYNFGVK

>member
-1 MVERLHGMQEVSGSN
+1 MS
-16 PLFSTNIIIDYMIWF
+16 WF
-31 KKFHFRIIG
+31 KKFLFRVIG
-40 LILIVLIHQP
+40 FLLIVLMHKI
-50 GFAQTAPLKLTV
+50 GYAQMTPLKLTV
-62 VDNKNQSIAFA
+62 VDGKNQSIAFA
-73 NITIQMI
+73 NLSIQMI
-80 DSATIKNQVA
+80 DSAISKNQVA
-90 DSNGI
+90 DSNGQ
-95 ASVLLHPGKLYMLK
+95 VNVMLQPGKLYK
-109 TSAVG
+109 FTTSAVG
-114 YQTDNRTIKFEN
+114 YQIDNRTIKFEN

-132 QLKETNGQ
+132 QLKESNGQ

-211 SATDMAT
+211 SASDMAT

-276 NQFIGLTLNNTTDK
+276 NQFLGLTLNNTTDK

-312 FLSIDTVLKQT
+312 FLSLDTVLKQT
-323 AKTLSPNKSAYIG
+323 AKTLSPNRSAYIG
-336 FGLGRNWTDRFE
+336 FGVGRNWTDRFE

-353 RISGQSFLN
+353 RVSGQSFIN
-362 STNNASI
+362 STNNESI
-369 LEKISAKKNLSSIA
+369 LEKISAKKNLSAIA

-411 WTIDFSY
+411 WTVDFSY

-466 TIEAGLK
+466 TFESGLK
-473 SSILSFRNNAN
+473 SSILTFRNNAN

-490 GIIVKDPF
+490 GIIVKDAF
-498 RTSAYNFKEQINAGY
+498 RTSAYTFKEQINAGY

-537 GNQKIPSDTSFSLNR
+537 GNQRIPSDTSFSLNR

-563 KLFKISGYELRGYLV
+563 KLFKISGYEMRGYLV

-597 IDPFLYESGNPSLRP
+597 IDPFLYESGNPTLRP

-658 YDNLGKSRETYFRG
+658 YDNLGRSRETYFRG

-679 KAFFAVVGAQL
+679 KAYFAVVGAQL

-699 EQKPIVFD
+699 EEKPIVFD

-801 INIRYNFGIK
+801 INIRYNFGVK

>member
-1 MVERLHGMQEVSGSN
+1 MMR
-16 PLFSTNIIIDYMIWF
+16 F
-31 KKFHFRIIG
+31 KYIYSRILSILIIG
-40 LILIVLIHQP
+40 LIQNTL
-50 GFAQTAPLKLTV
+50 FAQMAPLKLTV

-73 NITIQMI
+73 NIAIQMI
-80 DSATIKNQVA
+80 DSTISQNQVA
-90 DSNGI
+90 DSNG
-95 ASVLLHPGKLYMLK
+95 VVNLFLQRGKLYAFK
-109 TSAVG
+109 TSAIG
-114 YQTDNRTIKFEN
+114 YQIDNRTIKFEN

-159 SVVDPEPLAAASTN
+159 SVVDPEPLAASSTN

-256 GIKIGLN
+256 GVKIGLN
-263 GSVNTGMNQGVYG
+263 GSLNTGMNQGVYG

-312 FLSIDTVLKQT
+312 FLSADTVLKQT

-353 RISGQSFLN
+353 RVSGQSFIN
-362 STNNASI
+362 STNNASV

-473 SSILSFRNNAN
+473 SSILSFRNKAN

-490 GIIVKDPF
+490 GIIVNDAF

-521 AVVLKVGTR
+521 PVVLKVGTR

-537 GNQKIPSDTSFSLNR
+537 GNQRIPSDTSFSLNR
-552 TDAFPYVFLSR
+552 TDPFPYVFLSR
-563 KLFKISGYELRGYLV
+563 KLFKIAGYEMRGYLV

-584 RPSYEFLNPFPRY
+584 RPSYEFLNPFPKY
-597 IDPFLYESGNPSLRP
+597 IDPFLYETGNPSLKP

-731 FWRTNGQQQFYELDN
+731 FWRTNGQQQFYELNN
-746 FGQLNSSLNRQF
+746 FGQLNSSLNRLF
-758 LNKKLTVTLSMNDIF
+758 LNKKLTVTISMNDIF

-787 YAVGFRENDTRRFG
+787 YAVGFRENDSRRFG

-811 PKEQKLDMLDADVKV
+811 PKEQKMDMLDADVKV

>member
-1 MVERLHGMQEVSGSN
+1 MMQVK
-16 PLFSTNIIIDYMIWF
+16 I
-31 KKFHFRIIG
+31 KFVKF
-40 LILIVLIHQP
+40 ILVLQIVLMHV
-50 GFAQTAPLKLTV
+50 GAFAQNKPLRLTV
-62 VDNKNQSIAFA
+62 VDSKKQSIAFA
-73 NITIQMI
+73 NIAIQKL
-80 DSATIKNQVA
+80 DSLFQRNQVS

-95 ASVLLHPGKLYMLK
+95 AFLTLDPGAVYQIK
-109 TSAVG
+109 TSSVG
-114 YQTDNRTIKFEN
+114 FQPDTRTIKFGQ
-126 LNSLKI
+126 LVQLQI
-132 QLKETNGQ
+132 VLKESANQ
-140 LKEVVVTSTKPLI
+140 LKEVVVSSNKPLVK
-153 RQEDDK
+153 QEDDK
-159 SVVDPEPLAAASTN
+159 TIVDPEPLAATATN

-201 IQINGRELRM
+201 VQINGRSLNM
-211 SATDMAT
+211 SASDMAT

-249 VNIVLKK
+249 VNIILKK

-263 GSVNTGMNQGVYG
+263 GSVNLGMNQGIYG
-276 NQFIGLTLNNTTDK
+276 NQFVGLTLNNTTDK
-290 YNSYLNTQY
+290 YNSYLNTQL
-299 NQNDGYS
+299 NNNDGYN

-312 FLSIDTVLKQT
+312 YLSMDTVLKQT

-353 RISGQSFLN
+353 RLSGQSLIN
-362 STNNASI
+362 STNNQSV
-369 LEKISAKKNLSSIA
+369 LQKIAAQQNLTAIA
-383 SLVENDG
+383 SLVKNDG
-390 SNFNFNQ
+390 LNLNINQ

-411 WTIDFSY
+411 WTMDFSY
-418 NFIQSNTDQTYN
+418 NSIGANTDQLYN
-430 NTFFAGGLA
+430 NTLLAGGLV
-439 SKGSGNFTNDRD
+439 SKGVGDFSNDRN
-451 FLTYQ
+451 FYTYQ

-466 TIEAGLK
+466 TMEAGLK
-473 SSILSFRNNAN
+473 SSILIFKNDAN
-484 YQKDLN
+484 YQKELN
-490 GIIVKDPF
+490 GVSVKDAF
-498 RTSAYNFKEQINAGY
+498 RTSAYNYREQINAAY
-513 LQGSKTWG
+513 IQGSKTWG
-521 AVVLKVGTR
+521 AVILKFGTR
-530 VEQTIMQ
+530 IEQTMMQ
-537 GNQKIPSDTSFSLNR
+537 GKQLIPSDTSFSLNR
-552 TDAFPYVFLSR
+552 TDAFPYLFLSR
-563 KLFKISGYELRGYLV
+563 KLFTFSGYEMRGYLV

-584 RPSYEFLNPFPRY
+584 RPSYEFLNPFPKY
-597 IDPFLYESGNPSLRP
+597 IDPFLYESGNPSLKP

-625 DKPIFAFGVNETKD
+625 DKPIFAFGINETKD
-639 IFTNVLY
+639 IFTNVVY
-646 QSPTNNQ
+646 QSPSNKQ
-653 VAYRT
+653 IAYRT
-658 YDNLGKSRETYFRG
+658 YDNLGRSKETYFRG

-679 KAFFAVVGAQL
+679 KAFFAVVGAQY
-690 NHNVYNGIY
+690 NHNVYNGLY

-715 FQSLKLDK
+715 FQSLKLGK

-731 FWRTNGQQQFYELDN
+731 FWRSNGQQQFYELDN

-758 LNKKLTVTLSMNDIF
+758 LNKKLTVTVSLNDIF

-787 YAVGFRENDTRRFG
+787 YAVGLRESDSRRWG
-801 INIRYNFGIK
+801 INIRYNFGVK
-811 PKEQKLDMLDADVKV
+811 PKEQKLDMLDTDVKV

>member
-1 MVERLHGMQEVSGSN
+1 
-16 PLFSTNIIIDYMIWF
+16 MIWF
-31 KKFHFRIIG
+31 KKFHFRVIG
-40 LILIVLIHQP
+40 LILIVLMHKI
-50 GFAQTAPLKLTV
+50 GFAQMTPLKLNI
-62 VDNKNQSIAFA
+62 VDGKNQSIAFA
-73 NITIQMI
+73 NISIQMI
-80 DSATIKNQVA
+80 DSAISKNQVA
-90 DSNGI
+90 DSNGQVNVMLQ
-95 ASVLLHPGKLYMLK
+95 SGKLYK
-109 TSAVG
+109 FTTSAVG
-114 YQTDNRTIKFEN
+114 YQIDNRTIKFEN

-132 QLKETNGQ
+132 QLKESNGQ

-211 SATDMAT
+211 SASDMAT

-276 NQFIGLTLNNTTDK
+276 NQFLGLTLNNTTDK

-312 FLSIDTVLKQT
+312 FLSLDTVLKQT
-323 AKTLSPNKSAYIG
+323 AKTLSPNRSAYIG
-336 FGLGRNWTDRFE
+336 FGVGRNWTDRFE

-353 RISGQSFLN
+353 RLSGQSFIN
-362 STNNASI
+362 STNNESI
-369 LEKISAKKNLSSIA
+369 LEKISAKKNLSAIA

-466 TIEAGLK
+466 TFESGLK
-473 SSILSFRNNAN
+473 SSILTFRNNAN

-490 GIIVKDPF
+490 GIIVKDAF
-498 RTSAYNFKEQINAGY
+498 RTSAYTFKEQINAGY

-537 GNQKIPSDTSFSLNR
+537 GNQRIPSDTSFSLNR

-563 KLFKISGYELRGYLV
+563 KLFKISGYEMRGYLV

-597 IDPFLYESGNPSLRP
+597 IDPFLYESGNPTLRP

-658 YDNLGKSRETYFRG
+658 YDNLGRSRETYFRG

-679 KAFFAVVGAQL
+679 KAYFAVVGAQL

-699 EQKPIVFD
+699 EEKPIVFD

-758 LNKKLTVTLSMNDIF
+758 FNKKLTVTLSMNDIF

-801 INIRYNFGIK
+801 INIRYNFGVK

>member
-1 MVERLHGMQEVSGSN
+1 MRFKISYTSIVFFF
-16 PLFSTNIIIDYMIWF
+16 LFA
-31 KKFHFRIIG
+31 
-40 LILIVLIHQP
+40 LIQKA
-50 GFAQTAPLKLTV
+50 GFGQMAPLKLTV
-62 VDNKNQSIAFA
+62 VDNKNQAIGFA
-73 NITIQMI
+73 NITIQTI
-80 DSATIKNQVA
+80 DSAMPQNLVA

-95 ASVLLHPGKLYMLK
+95 ASILLTPGKLYKIK
-109 TSAVG
+109 TSAIG
-114 YQTDNRTIKFEN
+114 YQIDNRTIKFEN
-126 LNSLKI
+126 LKMLKI
-132 QLKETNGQ
+132 ALKETNDQ

-211 SATDMAT
+211 SASDMAT
-218 LLKSLPPSSIQKIEL
+218 LLKSLPPSAIQKIEL

-249 VNIVLKK
+249 VNIILKK
-256 GIKIGLN
+256 GVKIGLN

-312 FLSIDTVLKQT
+312 FISTDTVLKQT
-323 AKTLSPNKSAYIG
+323 AKTLSPNRSAYIG

-353 RISGQSFLN
+353 RLSGQSFIN
-362 STNNASI
+362 NTNNESI
-369 LEKISAKKNLSSIA
+369 LQKISTKQSLSTIA
-383 SLVENDG
+383 SLVNNDG
-390 SNFNFNQ
+390 SNFNLNQ
-397 SVRSKLKLDSLGGE
+397 SVRSKFKLDSLGGE
-411 WTIDFSY
+411 WTIDISY
-418 NFIQSNTDQTYN
+418 NLIKSSTDQFYN
-430 NTFFAGGLA
+430 NTFLAGGLA
-439 SKGSGNFTNDRD
+439 SKGAGDFSNDRD
-451 FLTYQ
+451 FYTYQ

-461 KRFGI
+461 KWKGV
-466 TIEAGLK
+466 TVETGVK
-473 SSILSFRNNAN
+473 SSLLYFNNQAN
-484 YQKDLN
+484 YQKELN
-490 GIIVKDPF
+490 GKNIKDEF
-498 RTSAYNFKEQINAGY
+498 RTSQYTFKEQINAGY
-513 LQGSKTWG
+513 IQGSKTWG

-563 KLFKISGYELRGYLV
+563 KLFIIAGYELRGYLV

-597 IDPFLYESGNPSLRP
+597 IDPFLYESGNPSLKP

-646 QSPTNNQ
+646 QSPTNKQ
-653 VAYRT
+653 VTYRT
-658 YDNLGKSRETYFRG
+658 YDNLGKSKETYFRG

-679 KAFFAVVGAQL
+679 KAYFAVVGAQL
-690 NHNVYNGIY
+690 NHNVYNGVY

-758 LNKKLTVTLSMNDIF
+758 LNKKLTVTVSMNDIF

-787 YAVGFRENDTRRFG
+787 YAKGFRENDTRRFG

-811 PKEQKLDMLDADVKV
+811 QEFSLYLKKLWFYLLIL
-826 N
+826 

>member
-1 MVERLHGMQEVSGSN
+1 MS
-16 PLFSTNIIIDYMIWF
+16 WF
-31 KKFHFRIIG
+31 KKFHFRVIG
-40 LILIVLIHQP
+40 VLLIVLMHKI
-50 GFAQTAPLKLTV
+50 GYAQMTPLKLNI
-62 VDNKNQSIAFA
+62 VDGKNQSIAFA
-73 NITIQMI
+73 NISIQMI
-80 DSATIKNQVA
+80 DSAISKNQVA
-90 DSNGI
+90 DSNGQVNVI
-95 ASVLLHPGKLYMLK
+95 LQPGKLYK
-109 TSAVG
+109 FTTSAVG
-114 YQTDNRTIKFEN
+114 YQIDNRTIKFEN

-132 QLKETNGQ
+132 QLKESNGQ

-211 SATDMAT
+211 SASDMAT

-276 NQFIGLTLNNTTDK
+276 NQFLGLTLNNTTDK

-312 FLSIDTVLKQT
+312 FLSLDTVLKQT
-323 AKTLSPNKSAYIG
+323 AKTLSPNRSAYIG
-336 FGLGRNWTDRFE
+336 FGVGRNWTDRFE

-353 RISGQSFLN
+353 RVSGQSFIN
-362 STNNASI
+362 STNNESI
-369 LEKISAKKNLSSIA
+369 LEKISAKKNLSAIA

-466 TIEAGLK
+466 TFESGLK
-473 SSILSFRNNAN
+473 SSILTFRNNAN

-490 GIIVKDPF
+490 GIIVKDAF
-498 RTSAYNFKEQINAGY
+498 RTSAYTFKEQINAGY

-537 GNQKIPSDTSFSLNR
+537 GNQRIPSDTSFSLNR

-563 KLFKISGYELRGYLV
+563 KLFKISGYEMRGYLV

-597 IDPFLYESGNPSLRP
+597 IDPFLYESGNPTLRP

-658 YDNLGKSRETYFRG
+658 YDNLGRSRETYFRG

-679 KAFFAVVGAQL
+679 KAYFAVVGAQL

-699 EQKPIVFD
+699 EEKPIVFD

-801 INIRYNFGIK
+801 INIRYNFGVK

>member
-1 MVERLHGMQEVSGSN
+1 MMQINKRFIQFILVLQLGMMQVAAFGQYK
-16 PLFSTNIIIDYMIWF
+16 PLRF
-31 KKFHFRIIG
+31 
-40 LILIVLIHQP
+40 
-50 GFAQTAPLKLTV
+50 TV
-62 VDNKNQSIAFA
+62 VDTKKQPISFA
-73 NITIQMI
+73 NVAIQKLDSLLQRNQIT
-80 DSATIKNQVA
+80 

-95 ASVLLHPGKLYMLK
+95 AFAVLYPGAIYQIK
-109 TSAVG
+109 TSAIG
-114 YQTDNRTIKFEN
+114 YQIDTRTIKFDQ
-126 LNSLKI
+126 LSQVQI
-132 QLKETNGQ
+132 VLKEAANQ
-140 LKEVVVTSTKPLI
+140 LKEVVVSATKPLI
-153 RQEDDK
+153 KQEDDK
-159 SVVDPEPLAAASTN
+159 TVVDPEPLAASSTN

-201 IQINGRELRM
+201 VQINGRELKM
-211 SATDMAT
+211 SASDMAT
-218 LLKSLPPSSIQKIEL
+218 ILKSLPPSSIQKIEL

-249 VNIVLKK
+249 VNIILKK
-256 GIKIGLN
+256 GVKIGLN
-263 GSVNTGMNQGVYG
+263 GSVNLGNNQGVYG

-290 YNSYLNTQY
+290 YNTYLNTQY

-312 FLSIDTVLKQT
+312 YLSMDTVLKQT
-323 AKTLSPNKSAYIG
+323 AKTLSPNQSAYAG

-353 RISGQSFLN
+353 RLSGQFFVN
-362 STNNASI
+362 TTNNESL
-369 LEKISAKKNLSSIA
+369 LEKNAKQNLSAIA
-383 SLVENDG
+383 SLVKNDG
-390 SNFNFNQ
+390 SSFNINQ

-411 WTIDFSY
+411 WTVDFSY
-418 NFIQSNTDQTYN
+418 NLIRATTDQAYN
-430 NTFFAGGLA
+430 NTLLAGGLVSQGA
-439 SKGSGNFTNDRD
+439 GDFSNDRD
-451 FLTYQ
+451 FYTYQ

-466 TIEAGLK
+466 TMEAGLK
-473 SSILSFRNNAN
+473 SSILTFRNNAN
-484 YQKDLN
+484 YEKDFN
-490 GIIVKDPF
+490 GMKVKDAF
-498 RTSAYNFKEQINAGY
+498 RTSAYNFKEQINAAY

-521 AVVLKVGTR
+521 AVILKFGTR
-530 VEQTIMQ
+530 IEQTIMQ
-537 GNQKIPSDTSFSLNR
+537 GKQLIPSDTSFSLNR

-563 KLFKISGYELRGYLV
+563 KLFTISGYEMRGYLV

-584 RPSYEFLNPFPRY
+584 RPSYEFLNPFPKY
-597 IDPFLYESGNPSLRP
+597 IDPFLYESGNPSLKP

-625 DKPIFAFGVNETKD
+625 DKPIFAFGINETKD
-639 IFTNVLY
+639 IFTNVVY
-646 QSPTNNQ
+646 PSPSDKQ

-658 YDNLGKSRETYFRG
+658 YDNLGKSKETYFRG

-679 KAFFAVVGAQL
+679 KAFFAVVGAQY
-690 NHNVYNGIY
+690 NHNVYNGLY

-715 FQSLKLDK
+715 FQSLKLGK

-731 FWRTNGQQQFYELDN
+731 FWRSNGQQQFYELDN

-758 LNKKLTVTLSMNDIF
+758 LNKKLTVTISMNDIF

-787 YAVGFRENDTRRFG
+787 YAVGFRESDTRRWG
-801 INIRYNFGIK
+801 INIRYNFGVK
-811 PKEQKLDMLDADVKV
+811 PKEQKMDMLDSDMKV

>member
-1 MVERLHGMQEVSGSN
+1 M
-16 PLFSTNIIIDYMIWF
+16 WF
-31 KKFHFRIIG
+31 KSIYFRILGVILIG
-40 LILIVLIHQP
+40 LIQNAA
-50 GFAQTAPLKLTV
+50 FAQMSTLKLTV
-62 VDNKNQSIAFA
+62 VDSKNQSVPFA
-73 NITIQMI
+73 NIAIQMI
-80 DSATIKNQVA
+80 DSSISQNQVA
-90 DSNGI
+90 DSNGLVN
-95 ASVLLHPGKLYMLK
+95 VLLQPGKLYKLK
-109 TSAVG
+109 TSAIG
-114 YQTDNRTIKFEN
+114 YQIDNRTIKFEN

-132 QLKETNGQ
+132 QLKETNSQ

-159 SVVDPEPLAAASTN
+159 SVVDPEPLAASSTN

-201 IQINGRELRM
+201 IQINGRDLRM

-249 VNIVLKK
+249 VNIILKK

-263 GSVNTGMNQGVYG
+263 GSLNTGMNQGVYG

-306 IVNTDR
+306 IVHTDR
-312 FLSIDTVLKQT
+312 FLSIDTVLKQN

-336 FGLGRNWTDRFE
+336 FGLGRSWTDRFE

-353 RISGQSFLN
+353 RLSGQAFVN
-362 STNNASI
+362 TTNNESI
-369 LEKISAKKNLSSIA
+369 VEKISAKKNLSSIA

-390 SNFNFNQ
+390 SNFNLNQ
-397 SVRSKLKLDSLGGE
+397 SIRSKLKLDSLGGE

-418 NFIQSNTDQTYN
+418 NFIKSNTDQVYN
-430 NTFFAGGLA
+430 NTFLAGGLA
-439 SKGSGNFTNDRD
+439 SKGLGDFSNDRD
-451 FLTYQ
+451 FFTYQ

-461 KRFGI
+461 KQFGI
-466 TIEAGLK
+466 TFESGLK
-473 SSILSFRNNAN
+473 SSILTFRNNAN
-484 YQKDLN
+484 YQKDQN
-490 GIIVKDPF
+490 GLLVKDAF

-521 AVVLKVGTR
+521 AVILKVGTR
-530 VEQTIMQ
+530 IEQTIMQ
-537 GNQKIPSDTSFSLNR
+537 GNQRIPSDTSFSLNR

-563 KLFKISGYELRGYLV
+563 KLFKIAGYEMRGYLV

-584 RPSYEFLNPFPRY
+584 RPSYEFLNPFPKY
-597 IDPFLYESGNPSLRP
+597 IDPFLYEIGNPSLKP

-646 QSPTNNQ
+646 QSPTNKQ

-658 YDNLGKSRETYFRG
+658 YDNLGKSKETYFRG

-690 NHNVYNGIY
+690 NHNIYKGIY

-715 FQSLKLDK
+715 FQSLKLGK

-746 FGQLNSSLNRQF
+746 FGQLNSSVNRLF
-758 LNKKLTVTLSMNDIF
+758 LNKKLTVTISMNDIF

-779 FTLRQGSI
+779 FTLRQGSV

>member
-1 MVERLHGMQEVSGSN
+1 
-16 PLFSTNIIIDYMIWF
+16 MIWF
-31 KKFHFRIIG
+31 KKFLFRVIG
-40 LILIVLIHQP
+40 FLLIVLMHKI
-50 GFAQTAPLKLTV
+50 GYAQMTPLKLTV
-62 VDNKNQSIAFA
+62 VDGKNQSIAFA
-73 NITIQMI
+73 NLSIQMI
-80 DSATIKNQVA
+80 DSAISKNQVA
-90 DSNGI
+90 DSNGQ
-95 ASVLLHPGKLYMLK
+95 VNVMLQPGKLYK
-109 TSAVG
+109 FTTSAVG
-114 YQTDNRTIKFEN
+114 YQIDNRTIKFEN

-132 QLKETNGQ
+132 QLKESNGQ

-211 SATDMAT
+211 SASDMAT

-276 NQFIGLTLNNTTDK
+276 NQFLGLTLNNTTDK

-312 FLSIDTVLKQT
+312 FLSLDTVLKQT
-323 AKTLSPNKSAYIG
+323 AKTLSPNRSAYIG
-336 FGLGRNWTDRFE
+336 FGVGRNWTDRFE

-353 RISGQSFLN
+353 RLSGQSFIN
-362 STNNASI
+362 STNNESI
-369 LEKISAKKNLSSIA
+369 LEKISAKKNLSAIA

-411 WTIDFSY
+411 WTVDFSY

-466 TIEAGLK
+466 TFESGLK
-473 SSILSFRNNAN
+473 SSILTFRNNAN

-490 GIIVKDPF
+490 GIIVKDAF
-498 RTSAYNFKEQINAGY
+498 RTSAYTFKEQINAGY

-537 GNQKIPSDTSFSLNR
+537 GNQRIPSDTSFSLNR

-563 KLFKISGYELRGYLV
+563 KLFKISGYEMRGYLV

-597 IDPFLYESGNPSLRP
+597 IDPFLYESGNPTLRP

-658 YDNLGKSRETYFRG
+658 YDNLGRSRETYFRG

-679 KAFFAVVGAQL
+679 KAYFAVVGAQL

-699 EQKPIVFD
+699 EEKPIVFD

-801 INIRYNFGIK
+801 INIRYNFGVK

>member
-1 MVERLHGMQEVSGSN
+1 MRFNISYTSVV
-16 PLFSTNIIIDYMIWF
+16 LFF
-31 KKFHFRIIG
+31 LF
-40 LILIVLIHQP
+40 VLIQKA
-50 GFAQTAPLKLTV
+50 GFGQMAPLKLAV
-62 VDNKNQSIAFA
+62 VDKKSQSIAFA
-73 NITIQMI
+73 NITIQTI
-80 DSATIKNQVA
+80 DSVMPQNLVA

-95 ASVLLHPGKLYMLK
+95 AISMLAPGKLYKIK

-114 YQTDNRTIKFEN
+114 YQIDNRTIKFDN
-126 LNSLKI
+126 LNNVKI
-132 QLKETNGQ
+132 ELKEMNGQ

-211 SATDMAT
+211 SASDMAT

-348 LNYDA
+348 LSYDA
-353 RISGQSFLN
+353 RLSGQSFVN
-362 STNNASI
+362 TTNNESF
-369 LEKISAKKNLSSIA
+369 LVRNAKQNLSAIG
-383 SLVENDG
+383 SLVNNDG
-390 SNFNFNQ
+390 SNFNLNQ

-418 NFIQSNTDQTYN
+418 NLIRASTDQQYN
-430 NTFFAGGLA
+430 NSLLTGGFV
-439 SKGSGNFTNDRD
+439 SKGFGDFSNDRD
-451 FLTYQ
+451 FYTYQ

-461 KRFGI
+461 KWKGV
-466 TIEAGLK
+466 TVEAGVK
-473 SSILSFRNNAN
+473 SSLLYFKNQAN
-484 YQKDLN
+484 YQKELN
-490 GIIVKDPF
+490 GKNIKDDF
-498 RTSAYNFKEQINAGY
+498 RTSQYTFKEQINAGY
-513 LQGSKTWG
+513 IQGSKTWG

-563 KLFKISGYELRGYLV
+563 KLLKIAGYELRGYLV

-584 RPSYEFLNPFPRY
+584 RPSYEFLNPFPKY
-597 IDPFLYESGNPSLRP
+597 IDPFLYETGNPSLKP

-646 QSPTNNQ
+646 QSPDNKQ
-653 VAYRT
+653 ISYRT
-658 YDNLGKSRETYFRG
+658 YDNLGKSKETYFRG

-690 NHNVYNGIY
+690 NHNIYNGIY

-723 LSTFTING
+723 LSTFTLNG
-731 FWRTNGQQQFYELDN
+731 FWRSNGQQQFYELDN

-787 YAVGFRENDTRRFG
+787 YAKGFRENDTRRFG

-811 PKEQKLDMLDADVKV
+811 PKEQKLDMLDTDMKV

>member
-1 MVERLHGMQEVSGSN
+1 
-16 PLFSTNIIIDYMIWF
+16 MIWF

-50 GFAQTAPLKLTV
+50 GFAQTAPLKLRV

-90 DSNGI
+90 DSNGK
-95 ASVLLHPGKLYMLK
+95 ASVMLQPGKLYMLK

-126 LNSLKI
+126 LNSLNI

-153 RQEDDK
+153 TQVDDK

-211 SATDMAT
+211 SASDMAT

-249 VNIVLKK
+249 VNIILKK

-323 AKTLSPNKSAYIG
+323 AKTLSPNKSGYIG

-390 SNFNFNQ
+390 SNFNLNQ

-411 WTIDFSY
+411 WTIDISY

-490 GIIVKDPF
+490 GLIVKDPF

-811 PKEQKLDMLDADVKV
+811 PKEQKLDMLDADIKV

>member
-1 MVERLHGMQEVSGSN
+1 
-16 PLFSTNIIIDYMIWF
+16 MIWF
-31 KKFHFRIIG
+31 KKFHFRVIG
-40 LILIVLIHQP
+40 LILIVLMHKI
-50 GFAQTAPLKLTV
+50 GFAQMTPLKLNI
-62 VDNKNQSIAFA
+62 VDGKNQSIAFA
-73 NITIQMI
+73 NISIQMI
-80 DSATIKNQVA
+80 DSAISKNQVA
-90 DSNGI
+90 DSNGQ
-95 ASVLLHPGKLYMLK
+95 VNVMLQPGKLYK
-109 TSAVG
+109 FTTSAVG
-114 YQTDNRTIKFEN
+114 YQIDNRTIKFEN

-132 QLKETNGQ
+132 QLKESNGQ

-211 SATDMAT
+211 SASDMAT

-276 NQFIGLTLNNTTDK
+276 NQFLGLTLNNTTDK

-323 AKTLSPNKSAYIG
+323 AKTLSPNRSAYIG
-336 FGLGRNWTDRFE
+336 FGVGRNWTDRFE

-353 RISGQSFLN
+353 RVSGQSFVN
-362 STNNASI
+362 TTNNESF
-369 LEKISAKKNLSSIA
+369 LVRNAKQNLSAIG
-383 SLVENDG
+383 SLVNNDG
-390 SNFNFNQ
+390 SNFNLNQ

-418 NFIQSNTDQTYN
+418 NLIRASTDQQYN
-430 NTFFAGGLA
+430 NSLLTGGFV
-439 SKGSGNFTNDRD
+439 SKGFGDFSNDRD
-451 FLTYQ
+451 FYTYQ

-461 KRFGI
+461 KWKGV
-466 TIEAGLK
+466 TVEAGVK
-473 SSILSFRNNAN
+473 SSLLYFKNQAN
-484 YQKDLN
+484 YQKELN
-490 GIIVKDPF
+490 GKNIKDDF
-498 RTSAYNFKEQINAGY
+498 RTSQYTFKEQINAGY

-563 KLFKISGYELRGYLV
+563 KLLKIAGYELRGYLV

-584 RPSYEFLNPFPRY
+584 RPSYEFLNPFPKY
-597 IDPFLYESGNPSLRP
+597 IDPFLYETGNPSLKP

-646 QSPTNNQ
+646 QSPANKQ
-653 VAYRT
+653 ISYRT

-679 KAFFAVVGAQL
+679 KAYFAVVGAQL

-699 EQKPIVFD
+699 EEKPIVFD

-801 INIRYNFGIK
+801 INIRYNFGVK

>member
-1 MVERLHGMQEVSGSN
+1 
-16 PLFSTNIIIDYMIWF
+16 MIWF
-31 KKFHFRIIG
+31 KKIYFRIFG
-40 LILIVLIHQP
+40 LILIVLMHQL
-50 GFAQTAPLKLTV
+50 GFAQIAPLKLKV
-62 VDNKNQSIAFA
+62 VDNKNQSVAFA

-80 DSATIKNQVA
+80 DSATMNHMVA
-90 DSNGI
+90 DSNGK
-95 ASVLLHPGKLYMLK
+95 ASVLLQPGKLYMLK

-114 YQTDNRTIKFEN
+114 YQSDNRTIKFEN
-126 LNSLKI
+126 LNSLNI

-140 LKEVVVTSTKPLI
+140 LKDVVVTSTKPLI

-211 SATDMAT
+211 SASDMAT

-249 VNIVLKK
+249 VNIILKK

-362 STNNASI
+362 STNNASV
-369 LEKISAKKNLSSIA
+369 LEKIDAKKNLSNIA

-397 SVRSKLKLDSLGGE
+397 SVRSKFKLDSLGGE
-411 WTIDFSY
+411 WTIDISY

-430 NTFFAGGLA
+430 NTFIAGGLA
-439 SKGSGNFTNDRD
+439 SKGSGNFTNNRD

-490 GIIVKDPF
+490 GLIVKDPF

-679 KAFFAVVGAQL
+679 KAFFAVLGAQL

-811 PKEQKLDMLDADVKV
+811 PKEQKLDILDADVKV